1 MSQRKVAWGLAL
13 LAGVAFLLTRTFSS
27 DEPTTA
33 PAPPAAPAAAPAGPS
48 AGEPIAASDEDRA
61 GRIHRSVGARKAL
74 PRAAPPEVP
83 EADDAAGGEAAEEED
98 TGALPEGGR
107 GSVVGVF
114 TPDAMIDAMAEVSP
128 DITDCVEEWQS
139 VMDAELE
146 GRLVL
151 EMTLGPEGVID
162 AALVD
167 VDGVPEPMLG
177 CFGGIIYEAQ
187 WPLPEEVTD
196 VAWPF
201 QVVLEAE
208 E

>member
-1 MSQRKVAWGLAL
+1 MAWGLAL
-13 LAGVAFLLTRTFSS
+13 MAGVAFLLARTFSS
-27 DEPTTA
+27 DEPPTEPEPSAAVPPEPIEDA
-33 PAPPAAPAAAPAGPS
+33 PTAAAG
-48 AGEPIAASDEDRA
+48 DDRA
-61 GRIHRSVGARKAL
+61 DHIRRAIGARKAL
-74 PRAAPPEVP
+74 PRTARPEVP
-83 EADDAAGGEAAEEED
+83 DAPDEGAADEADTAV
-98 TGALPEGGR
+98 LPEGGR
-107 GSVVGVF
+107 GSVVVGAF
-114 TPDAMIDAMAEVSP
+114 SPEAMIDAMAEVSP